1 MSLRQAWLSAPA
13 EGRKQ
18 FYMPRNWRD
27 ARLSVF
33 PSPGKPDDSVSTEDP
48 EIALRNDARPLSSG
62 VKPVLAHRDL
72 SETSPRVPLQP
83 CLLNFV
89 PL

>member
-1 MSLRQAWLSAPA
+1 MSLGQAWLSAPA

-27 ARLSVF
+27 ACLF
-33 PSPGKPDDSVSTEDP
+33 PFPGKPDDSVSTEDP

-62 VKPVLAHRDL
+62 VNQSGHTR
-72 SETSPRVPLQP
+72 T
-83 CLLNFV
+83 
-89 PL
+89 